1 MVYLSGF
8 DYVLKHFKLL
18 LPLMDC
24 IIHSFPNRH
33 LRIITHVVAKQDIS
47 HAFIVIVIVIKDL
60 FKPTRDGCLCECFS
74 RSIHAEE
81 GVRQSYMN
89 IEVMCLEFAIN

>member
-47 HAFIVIVIVIKDL
+47 HAFIVIAV
-60 FKPTRDGCLCECFS
+60 FKN
-74 RSIHAEE
+74 EE
-81 GVRQSYMN
+81 R
-89 IEVMCLEFAIN
+89 